1 MTIKVFIVGYIQTN
15 CYVVFSQQQ
24 KEAAIIDPGGGYNRI
39 SAFLKS
45 VDKIP
50 AAVLLTHGH
59 FDHTLAAA
67 KFQKDGAKIYIHS
80 ADNEMAGA
88 KQGLASKFGLCVP
101 KLVPDILF
109 EDQEI
114 IKVGDIEF
122 KVIHTPGHSKG
133 SSCFVCQ
140 DCIFGG
146 DTLFFESYGRTDF
159 YGGSMTEMAK
169 SLKKLFDLPGDY
181 KVYPGHGESTSL
193 SHERIHNPL
202 A

>member
-15 CYVVFSQQQ
+15 CYVVFHSS
-24 KEAAIIDPGGGYNRI
+24 KKKPLLSIGGGYNRI

-67 KFQKDGAKIYIHS
+67 KFQQDGAKIYIHS

-159 YGGSMTEMAK
+159 TAA
-169 SLKKLFDLPGDY
+169 P
-181 KVYPGHGESTSL
+181 
-193 SHERIHNPL
+193 
-202 A
+202 